1 MSRTTSGLRP
11 NAFGMFE
18 PMMAWISPDSSR
30 SLSDL
35 PLVFGLRLTGLS
47 IGMTE
52 GLP

>member
-1 MSRTTSGLRP
+1 
-11 NAFGMFE
+11 MFE
-18 PMMAWISPDSSR
+18 PMMAWISPASRR

-35 PLVFGLRLTGLS
+35 PLVLGFLFTGLS